1 MATKLYNRA
10 CMSIIGVQYVVYN
23 FQSKFGTSIFFLFTC
38 EGPLGVVSSHFLPA
52 GEDSRL

>member
-23 FQSKFGTSIFFLFTC
+23 FQTKFGTSIFFLFTC